1 MNNVYD
7 IPKFWI
13 NLDGLKHSSNLNAIE
28 SCITRVYCMQG
39 ALSFHH
45 WLVDIVQR
53 AVGSPSRHTWI
64 DKLAGDVQIAING
77 KQTTTFD
84 SADYLP
90 NLMFHREYTYKP
102 SFRYD
107 QTELISSTVSSIV
120 RLWLRFP
127 SDQFSLLQLSLL
139 DIVASNSPSSI
150 LFLDKVWEMY
160 ARPFA
165 TVFNVWNARMAKA
178 NIDKSLAEF
187 QEQFH
192 SHPFTDTGSLEHRKL
207 EYLSQLI
214 LEWLKKND
222 LDTNMPMAVSRFW

>member
-53 AVGSPSRHTWI
+53 AVGSTSRHTWI
-64 DKLAGDVQIAING
+64 DKLAWDVQIAING
-77 KQTTTFD
+77 KQTTTFN

-107 QTELISSTVSSIV
+107 QMELISSTVSSIV

-150 LFLDKVWEMY
+150 LLLDKVWEMY
-160 ARPFA
+160 ATPFA

-187 QEQFH
+187 QEQFY
-192 SHPFTDTGSLEHRKL
+192 SHPFANTGSLEHRKL
-207 EYLSQLI
+207 EL
-214 LEWLKKND
+214 
-222 LDTNMPMAVSRFW
+222 